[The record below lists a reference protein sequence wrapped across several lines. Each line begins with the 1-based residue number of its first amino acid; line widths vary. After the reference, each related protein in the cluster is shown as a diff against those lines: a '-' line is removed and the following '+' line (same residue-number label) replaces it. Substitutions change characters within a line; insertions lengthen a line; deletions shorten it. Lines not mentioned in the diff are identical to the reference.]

1 MHTIKPT
8 PILKKIFYIGT
19 VVLTLSACG
28 GGDQDR
34 GRVTLFEQNF
44 SGVAVD
50 GHIARAKVFIDSNNN
65 ATRDPWESFSFTD
78 DAGYYGYNPNT
89 GKDYCA
95 SDATEEEQQYCLS
108 SQSPLGS
115 VVIRVDGG
123 YDRLTGEP
131 FIGQLSRR
139 INALNP
145 ADRTQLVI
153 TPITTLLTSIED
165 PTAHENILAALGI
178 EEQDLDID
186 YLNSRGNREIDGHL
200 LNTALKI
207 HKTITILSDRIDD
220 AYEQMHDTT
229 GMPNDAS
236 QALYKN
242 LADTLTLPSTQNL
255 NATSLHNTLT
265 DPNLLIQILDNAE
278 STIRNTYDK
287 YNIDLPLD
295 MGSPNNPQKLN
306 RPASVAAQIP
316 LLVDLLLDDAIDQGQ
331 ILGYIRALETVVIK
345 SVNESTQDDRT
356 INNAFEFFFNANN
369 TALIEALR
377 VALSDDKADINALV
391 NNDFSGE
398 DFNSIASITNAARI
412 QDNANAFSD
421 LDGKQLLISDLDLGY
436 LPNNLSDIE
445 LELYFKAGNDELS
458 GSITA
463 CAKYIDGASQDSL
476 GEGNFRGEILNGFWS
491 LLGATKENPQSYSLL
506 LTFDFLGANYQAIM
520 KPAGNTTV
528 NGIEYQQIRF
538 DYNGDIKVWHSEA
551 GLSAQQ
557 TIPTNSNE
565 CAQRLPSRIGI

>member
-1 MHTIKPT
+1 MSTTHFIAKLKNIFGIGAA
-8 PILKKIFYIGT
+8 ILM
-19 VVLTLSACG
+19 LSACG

-34 GRVTLFEQNF
+34 GKVSFFEQNF

-65 ATRDPWESFSFTD
+65 ATRDPWEDFSFTD

-89 GKDYCA
+89 GTDYCA
-95 SDATEEEQQYCLS
+95 SDATPEEQQYCLS
-108 SQSPLGS
+108 SQSALGN

-131 FIGQLSRR
+131 FVGQLSRR

-153 TPITTLLTSIED
+153 TPITTLLTSIQD
-165 PTAHENILAALGI
+165 PTNYENILAVLGI
-178 EEQDLDID
+178 EEKDLDID
-186 YLNSRGNREIDGHL
+186 YLNSRGNNEIDSYL

-220 AYEQMHDTT
+220 TYTQMRETT

-242 LADTLTLPSTQNL
+242 LANTLTLPNSQDISAISLDNILTNP
-255 NATSLHNTLT
+255 NA
-265 DPNLLIQILDNAE
+265 LLQILDNTE
-278 STIRNTYDK
+278 KTIRNTYNK

-295 MGSPNNPQKLN
+295 MGSPDNPKKFN
-306 RPASVAAQIP
+306 RPAKIAAQIP
-316 LLVDLLLDDAIDQGQ
+316 PLIDLLLTDVIDQGQ
-331 ILGYIRALETVVIK
+331 ILGYIRALEVVVIK
-345 SVNESTQDDRT
+345 SVNESIQDDST
-356 INNAFEFFFNANN
+356 INNAFDFFFNTGN

-377 VALSDDKADINALV
+377 IALSDDKADINALV
-391 NNDFSGE
+391 ANDFSGD
-398 DFNSIASITNAARI
+398 DFNNIAAITHAARI
-412 QDNANAFSD
+412 QDDANAFRD

-445 LELYFKAGNDELS
+445 LELYFKAGDSELS
-458 GSITA
+458 GSIIA
-463 CAKYIDGASQDSL
+463 CAKYIDGASQNSL
-476 GEGNFRGEILNGFWS
+476 GEGNFKGEILNGFWS
-491 LLGATKENPQSYSLL
+491 LLGATQEHPKSYSLL

-520 KPAGNTTV
+520 KPAGSTTV
-528 NGIEYQQIRF
+528 NGIEYQKIRF
-538 DYNGDIKVWHSEA
+538 DYDDEIKVWHSKV
-551 GLSAQQ
+551 GLEAQQ
-557 TIPTNSNE
+557 TIPINSQQ